1 MPGVSLLENFVS
13 ATAGA
18 ALARHRLR
26 SPNSNNR
33 RNETGAECTAAE
45 AADVVAAEDVCATSA
60 GMSRP
65 SAQVMRQLV
74 WLVEAWWHKSKM
86 PLVVMRS
93 CMA

>member
-13 ATAGA
+13 AQLSQDIGCAHR
-18 ALARHRLR
+18 ALI
-26 SPNSNNR
+26 
-33 RNETGAECTAAE
+33 TGGTRQERECTAAE
-45 AADVVAAEDVCATSA
+45 AADVVTAEDVCATTA

-65 SAQVMRQLV
+65 SAQVMMQLV
-74 WLVEAWWHKSKM
+74 WLVEAWCYKSNM